1 MKNTKC
7 LEELPEWIDEFRWEQ
22 FKIHRNQMR
31 KKMTSY
37 AEFLMVE
44 KLRKFREEGY
54 DANELL
60 DLAIERGWQSVFIPP
75 DMKKNKTRGGYAG
88 LDPDQQMEI
97 AMKDLKKGKY
107 VN

>member
-60 DLAIERGWQSVFIPP
+60 DLAIERGWQSIWVPKA
-75 DMKKNKTRGGYAG
+75 MQKVKTRGGFG

>member
-1 MKNTKC
+1 MG
-7 LEELPEWIDEFRWEQ
+7 
-22 FKIHRNQMR
+22 
-31 KKMTSY
+31 
-37 AEFLMVE
+37 E